1 MSFSAAENVDDIPSD
16 HSVHCVDLK
25 NIDEDINVISCLV
38 GEKCFKSALLNAVK
52 SGQSQLCQV
61 FSVDI
66 GLKTPGHPNTFSV
79 KVREMGTMADFEAA
93 FSERQTVMCHQCREY
108 IEARNAMRCSGC
120 RKAVYCSKACQK
132 KAWQLHKTKCSKA
145 YL

>member
-1 MSFSAAENVDDIPSD
+1 MSQPHDD
-16 HSVHCVDLK
+16 HSVHCVDLE
-25 NIDEDINVISCLV
+25 NIEEDLNAISCLV

-52 SGQSQLCQV
+52 SGRKQLSQV

-79 KVREMGTMADFEAA
+79 KVRELGTMDDFKSTFAET
-93 FSERQTVMCHQCREY
+93 QIMMCHNCRKYTESSKT
-108 IEARNAMRCSGC
+108 MRCSGC
-120 RKAVYCSKACQK
+120 RKAFYCSKACQK
-132 KAWQLHKTKCSKA
+132 KAWLSHKTKCSKA